1 VRVGFL
7 QFGYVRS
14 RIGFGRAFATVVVIS
29 AGLVL
34 AGLSTT
40 SVGAQEKTDNK
51 TIRIQEY
58 PGSIVSLHNWV
69 LLGVN
74 R

>member
-1 VRVGFL
+1 MGFL

-14 RIGFGRAFATVVVIS
+14 RIDFGRACNRGGYIS
-29 AGLVL
+29 RPVL

-51 TIRIQEY
+51 TIRIEEY
-58 PGSIVSLHNWV
+58 PGSIVAFIIGCCWE
-69 LLGVN
+69 
-74 R
+74 